1 MYVSV
6 SLLIYLTKTGC
17 KGRNYF
23 NNAKKI
29 LKKNISGKGFSKKSP
44 AFFLLMLKLQRNFSY
59 LSLIVYKKTHILIDT
74 NSNKSVKVIDNEIS
88 ENFKES
94 FIKKL

>member
-1 MYVSV
+1 
-6 SLLIYLTKTGC
+6 
-17 KGRNYF
+17 
-23 NNAKKI
+23 
-29 LKKNISGKGFSKKSP
+29 
-44 AFFLLMLKLQRNFSY
+44 MLKFQRNFSY
-59 LSLIVYKKTHILIDT
+59 LSVIIYKKTHILIDT